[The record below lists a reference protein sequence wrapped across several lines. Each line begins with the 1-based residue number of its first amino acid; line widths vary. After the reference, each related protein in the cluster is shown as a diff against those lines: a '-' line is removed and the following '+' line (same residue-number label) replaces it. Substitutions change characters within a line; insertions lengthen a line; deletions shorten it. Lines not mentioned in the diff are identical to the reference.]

1 MSTADVVRARVLVTD
16 DEPGIRDDLSDYLSH
31 LGYDVS
37 VATDAGST
45 LSQVTET
52 AYDVLLLDDMLP
64 DESGL
69 EILPRLLDVRPS
81 MSVIVMTGFPTI
93 KSVIRAMRTGACDF
107 VVKPFELDELKTAV
121 YRAAQRNRRLA
132 DGASGNCEN
141 TTRGSGAVMNP
152 VSQD

>member
-1 MSTADVVRARVLVTD
+1 MSTADAMRPRVLVTD
-16 DEPGIRDDLSDYLSH
+16 DEPGIRKDLSDYLSH

-37 VATDAGST
+37 VADDGGST
-45 LSQVTET
+45 LSQVTKT

-107 VVKPFELDELKTAV
+107 IVKPFELAELKTAV
-121 YRAAQRNRRLA
+121 HRAVQRNQRLV
-132 DGASGNCEN
+132 DGAFRNCKDA
-141 TTRGSGAVMNP
+141 TRDSRAVMNS